1 MKTKFS
7 MFAMVALCTVSAVAQ
22 NTQPARRESVMKFF
36 TVMHIEQQVQQVQ
49 NLMMTEVAK
58 SMRSTLENDPSLTR
72 DDKEKVMDL
81 IEPEMQDA
89 AKVYPVSEMLDD
101 MLPVY
106 QKHFTDSDMQAITA
120 FFESP
125 VGKKFID
132 ENGSMMQEAMAVIMP
147 KMNTRMQAR
156 MNEMQQRIIDRLKQ
170 KETEKKD

>member
-1 MKTKFS
+1 MKTKLS
-7 MFAMVALCTVSAVAQ
+7 TIAMVALCAVSAVAQ
-22 NTQPARRESVMKFF
+22 NTQPASRESVMKFF

-49 NLMMTEVAK
+49 TLMMTEVAR

-72 DDKEKVMDL
+72 DDKERVMNL

-125 VGKKFID
+125 VGKKFVD
-132 ENGSMMQEAMAVIMP
+132 ENGPMMQEAMAVIMP

-156 MNEMQQRIIDRLKQ
+156 MNEMQQRIIDRLKH